1 MANNHW
7 SLALSLCNLTVPIF
21 LMYIKIWNVNYCYQD
36 INILSYSVVK
46 SITPPLLILKRDS
59 NTDDFL
65 WILHFFK
72 EHLFWRT
79 AANGCFWFFKTAT
92 GHRSAAAPVLNLL
105 SNLHWIF
112 LSTVSPPPS
121 ILLYITSRFAYMKHL
136 FYWQLILIFL
146 YLTSKSGVQTNYPLA
161 WMFFFRTLTT
171 AFPTSYRMKTVL
183 VEFENSAMMHAHSTS
198 FPVLLS

>member
-1 MANNHW
+1 MYDSWDMVCDEQTDNWTDKKWHIEVCAPPNSIFFLMANNHW

-21 LMYIKIWNVNYCYQD
+21 LMYIKMWNVNYCYQD

-112 LSTVSPPPS
+112 LSTVSPP
-121 ILLYITSRFAYMKHL
+121 LYFAIYH
-136 FYWQLILIFL
+136 F
-146 YLTSKSGVQTNYPLA
+146 
-161 WMFFFRTLTT
+161 
-171 AFPTSYRMKTVL
+171 
-183 VEFENSAMMHAHSTS
+183 
-198 FPVLLS
+198 